1 MSERQPFLQAQ
12 VKNRG
17 VTRAQPELPVVTDN
31 DRGLL
36 ARVIHGRIW
45 LLLGL
50 VLLGTITLLV
60 LSNESLAGPGKAPT
74 RQLFPT
80 PALANGALF
89 REYSLPLEG
98 NEVMRPAIDGQGRIW
113 FGAMGQNALVVFDP
127 HTRTFEYLTPPRG
140 HHGIMGIQVAPDNT
154 IWFAEQ
160 YANYIGHY
168 FPATGRYQLYP
179 LPWITVP
186 DPGQTGQKLSLPS
199 APNEL
204 ALDAHGDVWFTE
216 FNADRL
222 GRLDPRTGRMQHY
235 LLAPKPS
242 VQTLYPY
249 GVAIDELGNVWFTES
264 GNNQLGR
271 FDPKTGALHVV
282 AVPDSHALTMEIASD
297 EQGSLWVT
305 SFTPG
310 LLFRYEPGTGT
321 FTKYTVSLRG
331 KDRGTLYGLLVPTSV
346 DVWVTI
352 LAEDMLAHLDVRT
365 GRFLYYPI
373 PAAGS
378 LPLGLAM
385 DANQNLWFT
394 GLDRVGMLQ
403 PARPISQ

>member
-12 VKNRG
+12 VKNRE

-31 DRGLL
+31 DRGPL
-36 ARVIHGRIW
+36 ARVIHGRTL

-60 LSNESLAGPGKAPT
+60 LSNVSLAGPGKAPT

-89 REYSLPLEG
+89 REYSLPLKG

-140 HHGIMGIQVAPDNT
+140 HHGIMGVQVAPDDT

-168 FPATGRYQLYP
+168 FPTVGRYQIYP

-204 ALDAHGDVWFTE
+204 ALDAHGEVWFTE

-235 LLAPKPS
+235 LLSPKPS

-249 GVAIDELGNVWFTES
+249 GITIDTRGNVWFTES
-264 GNNQLGR
+264 GNNQLGSL
-271 FDPKTGALHVV
+271 DPKTGALHVF
-282 AVPDSHALTMEIASD
+282 AVPDSQALTMEIATD
-297 EQGSLWVT
+297 GQGSLWVT
-305 SFTPG
+305 TFTPG
-310 LLFRYEPGTGT
+310 LLIRFEPGTMK
-321 FTKYTVSLRG
+321 FTTYTVEWG
-331 KDRGTLYGLLVPTSV
+331 ANPRGTLYGLLVPASG

-352 LAEDMLAHLDVRT
+352 LAANMLAHLDVRT
-365 GRFLYYPI
+365 GRFLYYRI
-373 PAAGS
+373 PAPGS
-378 LPLGLAM
+378 LPLGLAI
-385 DANQNLWFT
+385 DANQNLWYT
-394 GLDRVGMLQ
+394 GLDKIGMLH